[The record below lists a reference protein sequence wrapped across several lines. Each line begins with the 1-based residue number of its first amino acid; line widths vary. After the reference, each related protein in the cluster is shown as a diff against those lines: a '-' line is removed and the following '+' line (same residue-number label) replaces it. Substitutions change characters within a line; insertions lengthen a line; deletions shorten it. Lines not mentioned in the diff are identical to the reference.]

1 MKRFK
6 IHSFS
11 CLVAA
16 VLIPLLL
23 TTAVAQAQVAP
34 WTVVQS
40 PNPLAGGNQ
49 LNGVA
54 SVSANDVWA
63 VGVALTLHWN
73 GKKWSVVKSPNTG
86 PANQLYAVAAVS
98 TNDVWAVG
106 FFQTVSGT
114 RQTLTLHWNG
124 HKWSIV
130 ASPNPGSADNFFLAV
145 AAVSTN
151 DVWAVGGSSVLP
163 AAPLSFRR

>member
-6 IHSFS
+6 IHFFS

-54 SVSANDVWA
+54 SVSATDI
-63 VGVALTLHWN
+63 
-73 GKKWSVVKSPNTG
+73 
-86 PANQLYAVAAVS
+86 
-98 TNDVWAVG
+98 WAVG
-106 FFQTVSGT
+106 FFEPSPNFF
-114 RQTLTLHWNG
+114 QTLTLHWDG
-124 HKWSIV
+124 TSWSV
-130 ASPNPGSADNFFLAV
+130 VSSPNPSGSQDFFDAASADPSSGQA
-145 AAVSTN
+145 
-151 DVWAVGGSSVLP
+151 WAVG
-163 AAPLSFRR
+163 SFIAFNP